1 MSADSSPTTAQSDCS
16 LSVEYL
22 RAFWKQVFGNDNQ
35 TITRAVTNASKRSN
49 AGEELT
55 ESASDLIVECGSF
68 GRVQLTLSLA
78 TSLGDNFMSDGYL
91 ATAKLERD
99 GTELRAFTKVL
110 SFYLISISI
119 K

>member
-1 MSADSSPTTAQSDCS
+1 MSADSSPASAQSD
-16 LSVEYL
+16 SVEYL

-35 TITRAVTNASKRSN
+35 TITKAVTNASKRSTT
-49 AGEELT
+49 EELT
-55 ESASDLIVECGSF
+55 ESASNLIVECGSF

-99 GTELRAFTKVL
+99 GTELRAFTKVS
-110 SFYLISISI
+110 SFYLISIAI
-119 K
+119 